1 MARKTKR
8 NQHKKQQ
15 RALRKRTQRKQK
27 MARRQS
33 QESVRETP
41 ARILRRAREMPVEG
55 AWVQEGWQEQGAAV
69 VVLARTNASDNVVFG
84 QYVVDFLCTGVK
96 DTAFATN
103 VSPDVFDN
111 EVIPRLY
118 GGVPPIPVDVA
129 LVHEIVWGAVEYAET
144 LGIRPAGGFRQSQ
157 RILEASDALARPGVV
172 QFGYQGRPAYVPAPQ
187 DNQAAIISRLIDSV
201 GLGNFYYIPQ
211 GDVPDDVMDLLQIE
225 QGDGEETANPLWTPE
240 GQQQAAAGSV
250 DSDSGLWTPGEQAE
264 SEQADAPA
272 LWTPGRG

>member
-1 MARKTKR
+1 MAAKSKR

-33 QESVRETP
+33 QEPQRETP
-41 ARILRRAREMPVEG
+41 ARVLRRAREMPIEG
-55 AWVQEGWQEQGAAV
+55 AWVQEGWQERGAAV
-69 VVLARTNASDNVVFG
+69 VVLARTNSSDNIVFG
-84 QYVVDFLCTGVK
+84 EYVVDYLCTGIK

-103 VSPDVFDN
+103 VSPEVFDN

-118 GGVPPIPVDVA
+118 GGIPPITAAVE

-144 LGIRPAGGFRQSQ
+144 LGLRPPSAFRQSQ
-157 RILEASDALARPGVV
+157 RILEAPDALSRPDVV
-172 QFGYQGRPAYVPAPQ
+172 VFGYQGRPAYVPAPQ
-187 DNQAAIISRLIDSV
+187 DNQAAIITRLIDSV

-211 GDVPDDVMDLLQIE
+211 GDIPDDVIDLLQIE
-225 QGDGEETANPLWTPE
+225 PGEGDEDGAPLWTPE
-240 GQQQAAAGSV
+240 GQQTPGSV
-250 DSDSGLWTPGEQAE
+250 ASDSGLWTPGEQAA
-264 SEQADAPA
+264 SEQSEAPA

>member
-41 ARILRRAREMPVEG
+41 ARTLRRAREMPIEG
-55 AWVQEGWQEQGAAV
+55 AWVQEDWQEQGMAII
-69 VVLARTNASDNVVFG
+69 VLARTNSSDNVVFG
-84 QYVVDFLCTGVK
+84 EYVVDYLCTGVK
-96 DTAFATN
+96 DTAFTTN
-103 VSPDVFDN
+103 VSPEVFDN
-111 EVIPRLY
+111 EVIPRRY
-118 GGVPPIPVDVA
+118 GGIPPVA
-129 LVHEIVWGAVEYAET
+129 AAVELAHEIVWGAVEYAEN
-144 LGIRPAGGFRQSQ
+144 LGLRPPSAFRQSQ
-157 RILEASDALARPGVV
+157 RILDASDSFTRPGVV

-187 DNQAAIISRLIDSV
+187 DNQAAIITRLIDSV

-211 GDVPDDVMDLLQIE
+211 GDIPDDVVDLLQIE
-225 QGDGEETANPLWTPE
+225 QTEDDEIGAPLWTPE
-240 GQQQAAAGSV
+240 GQQTQGSI
-250 DSDSGLWTPGEQAE
+250 DSDSGLWTPGDQPP
-264 SEQADAPA
+264 SEQPDAPA

>member
-15 RALRKRTQRKQK
+15 RALRKRTQRKQRI
-27 MARRQS
+27 ARRQS
-33 QESVRETP
+33 QEAVRETP

-55 AWVQEGWQEQGAAV
+55 AWVQEGWQERGAAI
-69 VVLARTNASDNVVFG
+69 VVLARTNSSDNVVFG
-84 QYVVDFLCTGVK
+84 EYVVDYLCTGVK
-96 DTAFATN
+96 DTAFATD

-118 GGVPPIPVDVA
+118 GGVPPTAIA
-129 LVHEIVWGAVEYAET
+129 AELAHEIVWGAVEYAEA
-144 LGIRPAGGFRQSQ
+144 LGLRPASAFRQSQ
-157 RILEASDALARPGVV
+157 RILDAPDALIRSGVV

-211 GDVPDDVMDLLQIE
+211 GDIPDDVIDLLQIE
-225 QGDGEETANPLWTPE
+225 QGEGEEDGAPLWTPE
-240 GQQQAAAGSV
+240 GQQAPGSV
-250 DSDSGLWTPGEQAE
+250 DSGSGLWTPGEQPA
-264 SEQADAPA
+264 SEQPDAPA